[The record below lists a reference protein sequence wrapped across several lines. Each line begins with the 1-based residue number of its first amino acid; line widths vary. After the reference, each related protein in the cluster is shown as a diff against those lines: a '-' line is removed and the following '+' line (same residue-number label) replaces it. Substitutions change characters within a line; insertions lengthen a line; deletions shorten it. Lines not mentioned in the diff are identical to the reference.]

1 MIIHIAGPSGS
12 GKSTLAKK
20 IKNTHKWLTVIDT
33 DDIDD
38 YNSLKILNKYP
49 LNTVVNQKAYSIA
62 TAKLNRKCINELI
75 EKNENILFV
84 GFFHGGMDH
93 MVNLVDH
100 GFTIAIDPE
109 TLWKQYNDRTIR
121 SLHKHSNEIKK
132 LLNSKIN
139 PMKIHKIF
147 SKKFGIRD
155 GFDCGG
161 VDEMEKFI
169 KNMKRRAREQKYQYD
184 TSNNIY
190 KKIGLLLKKINSKP
204 S

>member
-38 YNSLKILNKYP
+38 YNSLKILNKYN
-49 LNTVVNQKAYSIA
+49 LNTAANQKAYSIA
-62 TAKLNRKCINELI
+62 TAKLNKQHINELV
-75 EKNENILFV
+75 EENENILFV
-84 GFFHGGMDH
+84 GFFHKGMDH

-109 TLWKQYNDRTIR
+109 TLWRQYNDRTI
-121 SLHKHSNEIKK
+121 SLLHKHSNAIKK
-132 LLNSKIN
+132 LLNSKID
-139 PMKIHKIF
+139 PMKIRKIF
-147 SKKFGIRD
+147 SKKFGIRN
-155 GFDCGG
+155 GFDSAGI
-161 VDEMEKFI
+161 DDMEKAI
-169 KNMKRRAREQKYQYD
+169 KSMKRRAREQKYQYD

-190 KKIGLLLKKINSKP
+190 KKIVSLLKMNSKTN
-204 S
+204 